1 MPAHCERSV
10 DLKERPPGEDVR
22 RHPWEIARARSYR
35 RLLAAHADL
44 AAVHRVL
51 DIGAGDGWFAS
62 DIRGD
67 LDAATTIVCWDV
79 NYRSEDLATP
89 AGAGIVRTAEQPPGP
104 FDVVLA
110 LDVLEHIDDD
120 EPFLADVVVPS
131 MADGGIALL
140 SVPAHPRLF
149 SDHDRMLEHA
159 RRYRPRDF
167 RDLVVRHL
175 EVVAAGSVFAS
186 LVPLRVID
194 LARQWIGWPGEQRGV
209 GAWRGGPT
217 VTRSVTAV
225 LDADAAVGRWTA
237 GVGLPMPGLSTWVVA
252 RRR

>member
-1 MPAHCERSV
+1 V

-35 RLLAAHADL
+35 RLIAAHTDVQ
-44 AAVHRVL
+44 AARRVL

-62 DIRGD
+62 DIRRD
-67 LDAATTIVCWDV
+67 LEPTATIVCWDV

-89 AGAGIVRTAEQPPGP
+89 AGPGIIRTAEQPPGP
-104 FDVVLA
+104 FDIVLA
-110 LDVLEHIDDD
+110 LDVLEHIELD
-120 EPFLADVVVPS
+120 EPFLADVFVPS
-131 MADGGIALL
+131 MADDGVGLL

-159 RRYRPRDF
+159 RRYRPSEF
-167 RDLVVRHL
+167 RQLVGRHL

-186 LVPLRVID
+186 LVPMRALDVV
-194 LARQWIGWPGEQRGV
+194 RQRLGRPGEQRGV
-209 GAWRGGPT
+209 GAWRGGQNL
-217 VTRSVTAV
+217 TRAVTAV
-225 LDADAAVGRWTA
+225 LDADAALGRWTA
-237 GVGLPMPGLSTWVVA
+237 GIGLPMPGLSTWVVA